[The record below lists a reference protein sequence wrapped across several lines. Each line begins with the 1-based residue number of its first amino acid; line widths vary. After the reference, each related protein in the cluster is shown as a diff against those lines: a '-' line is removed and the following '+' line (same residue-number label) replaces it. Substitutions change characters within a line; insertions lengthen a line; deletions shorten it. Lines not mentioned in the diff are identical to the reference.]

1 MKPWSRLR
9 WVSSVLRF
17 QASVSRME
25 FFVALLVCLVVKQGV
40 DRWVLQ
46 SLGRS
51 FNGHIWGVVMG
62 GVLPNREDLSWA
74 GPLLVASLPFVWAG
88 LALTAGRLWRWG
100 DPWLGRCCFSCP
112 W

>member
-1 MKPWSRLR
+1 MKPRSRLR

-25 FFVALLVCLVVKQGV
+25 FFVALLVCLVLKQGV

-62 GVLPNREDLSWA
+62 RCWRLPCRLS
-74 GPLLVASLPFVWAG
+74 G
-88 LALTAGRLWRWG
+88 LDSR
-100 DPWLGRCCFSCP
+100 
-112 W
+112 